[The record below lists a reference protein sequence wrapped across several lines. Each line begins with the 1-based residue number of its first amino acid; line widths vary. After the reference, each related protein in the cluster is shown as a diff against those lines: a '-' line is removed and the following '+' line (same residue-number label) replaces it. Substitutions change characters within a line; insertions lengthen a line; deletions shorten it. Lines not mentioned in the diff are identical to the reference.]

1 MKDKVTNILI
11 SGVGGQGILLASEV
25 LSEVLMLAGYDVKK
39 NEIHGMAQR
48 GGSVVSHIRFG
59 TKVYSSIIPEGEGD
73 LLLGFELL
81 ETYRYLPLLRQ
92 GAKVVANDLK
102 ILPPPV
108 TLGKE
113 RYPDNIQEKIKKA
126 FPDTLL
132 VNGIELATQAGNPRT
147 VNIALLGSMVG
158 SLPIEANL
166 WHETLR
172 RMVPERFLD
181 MNLKAFDLG
190 RQAAAAQS

>member
-1 MKDKVTNILI
+1 M
-11 SGVGGQGILLASEV
+11 ASEV

-73 LLLGFELL
+73 ILLGFELL
-81 ETYRYLPLLRQ
+81 ETYRYLPLLRK
-92 GAKVVANDLK
+92 GAKIIVNDLK

-113 RYPDNIQEKIKKA
+113 TYPENIQVKIKQA

-132 VNGIELATQAGNPRT
+132 VNGADLAKQVGNPRT
-147 VNIALLGSMVG
+147 VNIALLGAMSG
-158 SLPIEANL
+158 ALPIDKQL
-166 WHETLR
+166 WSDTLR
-172 RMVPERFLD
+172 RMVPERFLEV
-181 MNLKAFDLG
+181 NLEAFALG
-190 RQAAAAQS
+190 CQAALTCS